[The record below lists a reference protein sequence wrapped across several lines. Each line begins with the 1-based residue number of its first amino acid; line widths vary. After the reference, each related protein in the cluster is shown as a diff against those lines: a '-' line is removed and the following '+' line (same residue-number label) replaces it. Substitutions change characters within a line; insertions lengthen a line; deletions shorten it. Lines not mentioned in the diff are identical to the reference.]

1 MWAFEGEGASIC
13 IQRYSLFDSN
23 VKFLSIVMQESLHNR
38 APLKAQSSEK
48 EVETDTTEAIL
59 LQEGHE
65 EAKPNEY
72 HDMHILEY
80 WKEERKKTKKLWRK
94 EPKGFCHTYFS
105 VRKCFHLCIKL

>member
-23 VKFLSIVMQESLHNR
+23 VKFLSVVMQESLHNR

-80 WKEERKKTKKLWRK
+80 WKRGKEKNKKALKKRAQRILS
-94 EPKGFCHTYFS
+94 YILFS
-105 VRKCFHLCIKL
+105 

>member
-23 VKFLSIVMQESLHNR
+23 VKFLSVVMQESLHNR

-80 WKEERKKTKKLWRK
+80 WKRGKEKKQKSFEEKS
-94 EPKGFCHTYFS
+94 PKDSVIHTFQLENA
-105 VRKCFHLCIKL
+105 FIFA